1 MTLTVVSWKS
11 RISAAFLRIQIAPCK
26 RHTPVLPAPADTTP
40 QSAPYGKLWES
51 VPAPS
56 RQPKKRLVKL
66 FCFIVGKSQ
75 ARSPSKWP
83 FWFFWSYYTVFFL
96 LCKGCGEKHT
106 HFNKKL
112 FSLNTLFHEGAP
124 LPLAKNCTPLK
135 SKMHPP
141 PNRNCTPLTG
151 FYQN

>member
-1 MTLTVVSWKS
+1 MKYDRFGSS
-11 RISAAFLRIQIAPCK
+11 GHIIPR
-26 RHTPVLPAPADTTP
+26 
-40 QSAPYGKLWES
+40 
-51 VPAPS
+51 
-56 RQPKKRLVKL
+56 
-66 FCFIVGKSQ
+66 
-75 ARSPSKWP
+75 
-83 FWFFWSYYTVFFL
+83 FFL
-96 LCKGCGEKHT
+96 VCKGCREKHT

-151 FYQN
+151 FYQNYGSPPSKIGKCHVIPVDFFCIYADAVSDANCDFAQFQNFCLAKSKKTIPPWSLRV

>member
-1 MTLTVVSWKS
+1 MTISVLLVILY
-11 RISAAFLRIQIAPCK
+11 RIFSGLQEVR
-26 RHTPVLPAPADTTP
+26 
-40 QSAPYGKLWES
+40 GK
-51 VPAPS
+51 
-56 RQPKKRLVKL
+56 
-66 FCFIVGKSQ
+66 
-75 ARSPSKWP
+75 
-83 FWFFWSYYTVFFL
+83 
-96 LCKGCGEKHT
+96 HM

-151 FYQN
+151 LYQDYGSFSNKVESFDTKVFETINLFLFAKILAAQGFSAKRHFGIVSLCALWITLLETATVHADNRITFRFKDGTDIEVGAE